1 MKGRKEKEKE
11 KKTILHL
18 TAAAAVAAKQRKSNN
33 KQVQRNF
40 FKFKKI
46 PEKDFRFSSLKK
58 QKTKIK
64 FVKN

>member
-40 FKFKKI
+40 FKFKQI
-46 PEKDFRFSSLKK
+46 PKKDFRFSSLKK
-58 QKTKIK
+58 
-64 FVKN
+64 